1 MASQDRNRS
10 QPRSGETSEV
20 EHDRVRS
27 SNDRDQAVEREGLES
42 EHNRGYDEAVRGSGS
57 GSSSSRDESFED
69 VDPDSASS
77 DIDRDDTI
85 DEV

>member
-1 MASQDRNRS
+1 MADIKGGAAE
-10 QPRSGETSEV
+10 PRRGETSEI

-27 SNDRDQAVEREGLES
+27 SNDRDQELEREGLET
-42 EHNRGYDEAVRGSGS
+42 EHNRGYDDAVKGRGSSEGAS
-57 GSSSSRDESFED
+57 ED
-69 VDPDSASS
+69 IDPDSADS